1 MAILVDPVVI
11 EPMRR
16 TDVREVAA
24 IEKRCYP
31 SPWHENAYY
40 AELSNRCA
48 RYLVARLDGRIVG
61 YGGMWVVMDEAHIT
75 TLAVDPE
82 FRRRKIAQ
90 RLLIA
95 LLEEAV
101 ILGAARATL
110 EVRES
115 NLPAQTLYRK
125 FGFHVTGVRRAY
137 YTDNGENA
145 LVMWA
150 EGIGAHDY
158 VKRLEALRKALYSTY
173 DADLRHR
180 DELR

>member
-1 MAILVDPVVI
+1 MAILIDPVVI

-16 TDVREVAA
+16 ADVRDVAA

-31 SPWHENAYY
+31 APWHENAYY

-48 RYLVARLDGRIVG
+48 RYLVARLDGNIVG

-75 TLAVDPE
+75 TLAVDPG
-82 FRRRKIAQ
+82 FRRRKIAH
-90 RLLIA
+90 RLLMA

-101 ILGAARATL
+101 ILGATRATL
-110 EVRES
+110 EVREG
-115 NLPAQTLYRK
+115 NIAAQTLYRK
-125 FGFHVTGVRRAY
+125 FGFHVTGVRKAY

-150 EGIGAHDY
+150 EGIAEAEY
-158 VKRLEALRKALYSTY
+158 AERLAALRKALYSSY

-180 DELR
+180 D